1 MTLIDSKLFS
11 YSGLFKSDQFG
22 AQNVKT
28 LIYSDFG
35 AVTKDVFDHSE
46 FIENEM
52 DGFMH
57 LESEIEFASGGN
69 LGLKISENSKSVKIL
84 LSDGALPISKTNFPI
99 IEAELEK
106 ILYACERHQSI
117 SKKLNEELTDLVEH
131 HLDDALKRRK
141 DIGDALVA
149 DLKELDR
156 SHEEDICRLRADYG
170 IHV

>member
-1 MTLIDSKLFS
+1 M
-11 YSGLFKSDQFG
+11 
-22 AQNVKT
+22 
-28 LIYSDFG
+28 
-35 AVTKDVFDHSE
+35 
-46 FIENEM
+46 
-52 DGFMH
+52 
-57 LESEIEFASGGN
+57 
-69 LGLKISENSKSVKIL
+69 L
-84 LSDGALPISKTNFPI
+84 LSLDALSIKSILRSEVSNLMPTGSATIKV
-99 IEAELEK
+99 EK